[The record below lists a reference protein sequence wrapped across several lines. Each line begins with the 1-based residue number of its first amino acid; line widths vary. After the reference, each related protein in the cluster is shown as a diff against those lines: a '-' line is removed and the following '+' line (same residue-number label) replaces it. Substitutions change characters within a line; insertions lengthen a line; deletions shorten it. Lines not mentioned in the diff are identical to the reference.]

1 MTDPRDL
8 VPITPAEILRVMGPL
23 SRNTLKHLGQHFLC
37 DRNLRDAIVRDAE
50 IQENDLIL
58 EVGTGLGIL
67 TAGLVASNAQVVT
80 VEIDD
85 IMFTLARDF
94 LGDLEN
100 ITLIKGEALKRNALS
115 DEVQQVLETK
125 LQEMPGNPRIRL
137 IANLPYNIATTVISA
152 VMDWRSTTGAMF
164 TDIFAMIQKEVAQRL
179 SATTGSKDFGYM
191 TAMCALNGEF
201 TKGRLIKP
209 SVFYPPPKVDSMI
222 IVANLTR
229 ENLNKLTSYEY
240 TKTFLH
246 NLFLHRRKGALKS
259 LKYGADK
266 QFTDKIADAFFE
278 LNIETNLRP
287 EQLYIEEII
296 QLANKLHEKEVIFR
310 S

>member
-179 SATTGSKDFGYM
+179 SAATGSKDFGYM

>member
-37 DRNLRDAIVRDAE
+37 DRNLRDAIVRDALIE
-50 IQENDLIL
+50 ETDLIL

-67 TAGLVASNAQVVT
+67 TAGLVASNAQIVS

-85 IMFTLARDF
+85 IMHTLARDF
-94 LGDLEN
+94 LGSFEN
-100 ITLIKGEALKRNALS
+100 LQLIKGEALKKNDLS
-115 DEVQQVLETK
+115 DEVIQALEEK
-125 LQEMPGNPRIRL
+125 LSAFPQISRIRL

-152 VMDWRSTTGAMF
+152 VMDWRSESGKMF
-164 TDIFAMIQKEVAQRL
+164 SDVFAMIQKEVAQRL
-179 SATTGSKDFGYM
+179 SASTGSKDFGYM
-191 TAMCALNGEF
+191 TALCTLNGEF

-209 SVFYPPPKVDSMI
+209 TVFYPPPKVDSMI
-222 IVANLTR
+222 ISANLTR
-229 ENLNKLTSYEY
+229 ENLAKLEDYAY
-240 TKTFLH
+240 TKNFLH

-259 LKYGADK
+259 LKFGTAK
-266 QFTDKIADAFFE
+266 ENSEKVADAFME
-278 LNIETNLRP
+278 LGIDTNLRP

-296 QLANKLHEKEVIFR
+296 LLANKLHEMKIEFR
-310 S
+310 R

>member
-259 LKYGADK
+259 LKFGADK